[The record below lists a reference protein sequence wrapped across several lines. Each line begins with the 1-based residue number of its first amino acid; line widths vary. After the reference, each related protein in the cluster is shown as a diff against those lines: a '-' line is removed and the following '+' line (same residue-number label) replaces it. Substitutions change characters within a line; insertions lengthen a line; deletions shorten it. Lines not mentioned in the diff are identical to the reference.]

1 MAREVIFQFS
11 LDDSWDDYDTI
22 NTDLFIEDLFP
33 VEHLKDG
40 VIAIR
45 VLKFVDSAQFDGKDE
60 AYRIIDRD
68 AIKMNNGDTMVD
80 VSTAYMAIDF
90 ARDDER
96 GKTADVLNS
105 WKTVEDILPHELEQV
120 LVKNDQQECY
130 DVGYILQGKWHSKVG
145 KVTHWKRFAL

>member
-1 MAREVIFQFS
+1 MAREVIFKFS

-120 LVKNDQQECY
+120 LVKNDEQECY
-130 DVGYILQGKWHSKVG
+130 DVGYILQGKWYSKVG